1 MHLEENLEFNT
12 WYAKFIEQKEV
23 DVSALFTSKTA
34 TNFLMTWSIFET
46 VHFGSFAKV
55 ADIQSVGSVI
65 ANKPYV
71 DFSSI
76 DTAFKYFHNRYKDQS
91 LKTNLL
97 HKQKIKRF
105 EAILSKNEVQA
116 TKYEKVEFL
125 IYVVYRYRNNIFH
138 GNKGV
143 GSWLAFDKQIT
154 KCVNLMQAMLP
165 ELAKNA

>member
-1 MHLEENLEFNT
+1 QEDNLEFNA
-12 WYAKFIEQKEV
+12 WYAKFIEQKEA
-23 DVSALFTSKTA
+23 DVSDLFASKTA

-46 VHFGSFAKV
+46 IHFGSFVKV
-55 ADIQSVGSVI
+55 ADIQSVSLVI
-65 ANKPYV
+65 ANKSYV

-76 DTAFKYFHNRYKDQS
+76 DTAFKYFHYRYQDKS
-91 LKTNLL
+91 LKANLL
-97 HKQKIKRF
+97 HTQNIKRF
-105 EAILSKNEVQA
+105 EAILGKNEVQA

-143 GSWLAFDKQIT
+143 SSWLAFDKQIT